1 MKQKFRNCKK
11 NWKLLIFGLAYSIV
25 VSYVFGG
32 IGIIHIYAQE
42 HKLFRCILALCIIF
56 VSLIVAKFSCEMKCN
71 NKGNDYIEKNWI
83 ECFWERYNLDGWSC
97 IVLLVIISIGAYV
110 RIAGYKWGIVTIMQP
125 DESNFV
131 NPAIHMARDWNF
143 YQTYTCFYPAQWT
156 PKLVAVIIKIYGE
169 LIGTDYNLTTF
180 IEAYFIYRIFGAVL
194 STFTI
199 IVAFLIGN
207 YIKKHLGI
215 IVAML
220 VAVYPSFVVM
230 AYQVTADVIVL
241 FNLSLVMLFA
251 LRYMENRK
259 FRFMNA
265 MCLFTAMATLDK
277 WHGAVGIGFVGV
289 MLIFNSDGIVDYI
302 KRGLGALLT
311 YFCWL
316 TVLAPNVVFNIKES
330 IIDGFINIAVYDGGN
345 PEPYY
350 SMIVG
355 YAGYGF
361 INIGGIIAIALLIC
375 GLVVLFGNFR
385 KQYLVFLM
393 GPLKTMCLC
402 FMNRRFLRWGLELY
416 LCELFVLGI
425 GILALYENAMIVIKT
440 TAVVAALIVSL
451 EFATGSLLD
460 MTVATHSQN
469 DTILLQRE
477 ACREN
482 GIDETN
488 SLGDRCTAFDPVG
501 MCDVEIGDNSS
512 LWCRDQYPWDEQFIE
527 VNGVACKRLA
537 WSYALFSGKNE
548 WIEKLE
554 KNGAVVTEYKPICG
568 GIFADP
574 VQSKDARINDYK
586 IIRENV
592 KFISE
597 VLSGGMTGYEIY
609 TVDMRNV
616 PIADM

>member
-1 MKQKFRNCKK
+1 MNKVDYKKIVILSILLMIIISYVLGGIEYINTLCSISKMAKVIMAIIVITLSAFISVLVVKYVNFRNNYNFKTAKRDFFERYFSGK
-11 NWKLLIFGLAYSIV
+11 NELIMLLAIV
-25 VSYVFGG
+25 IVG
-32 IGIIHIYAQE
+32 
-42 HKLFRCILALCIIF
+42 LCIR
-56 VSLIVAKFSCEMKCN
+56 VV
-71 NKGNDYIEKNWI
+71 GYNW
-83 ECFWERYNLDGWSC
+83 G
-97 IVLLVIISIGAYV
+97 
-110 RIAGYKWGIVTIMQP
+110 KVTISQP

-131 NPAIHMARDWNF
+131 NPAIYMARDWNF

-259 FRFMNA
+259 FRFMNL

-277 WHGAVGIGFVGV
+277 WRGAVGIGFVGV
-289 MLIFNSDGIVDYI
+289 MLLFNSDGIVDYI

-361 INIGGIIAIALLIC
+361 INIGGIIAIALLVC
-375 GLVVLFGNFR
+375 GLVVLLGNFR
-385 KQYLVFLM
+385 KQYLIFLM

-460 MTVATHSQN
+460 MAVATHSQN

-512 LWCRDQYPWDEQFIE
+512 LWCRDQCPWDEQFIE

-574 VQSKDARINDYK
+574 VQSKDTGINDYK
-586 IIRENV
+586 IIRENI
-592 KFISE
+592 KLISE
-597 VLSGGMTGYEIY
+597 VFSGGMTGYEIY
-609 TVDMRNV
+609 TVDIRNV